1 MSEKINE
8 SISALMDSEA
18 NELELERIL
27 NQSRRAEV
35 RDVWQRY
42 HLVSH
47 SLRGGKLAWGLDVSS
62 AVMRTIEAHGPV
74 ADATPGERA
83 RRFRAQQILRPAAR
97 FSIAAAV
104 FAMVMMGGQWYSL
117 VGAGASDEPGVQVAA
132 QSSPG
137 GMVQTLDGAARNVSY
152 ATSRAR
158 TSRSRQL
165 GYNQLAQ
172 RQLQR
177 YLWSDTGKMA
187 GNWRVNWVPP
197 GFSGA
202 GRAGGDGLAQT
213 FSDGQTVFS
222 VYLERLELPI
232 KPGEGRAQLGG
243 ATSYTRGIRRTG
255 QPPIL
260 VTVIGEVPLNTARL
274 VADSVTWGPAP

>member
-27 NQSRRAEV
+27 NQSRQAEV
-35 RDVWQRY
+35 RDAWQRY

-47 SLRGGKLAWGLDVSS
+47 SLRGGRLARGLDVSS
-62 AVMRTIEAHGPV
+62 AVMRAIEAEDTA
-74 ADATPGERA
+74 ADVTPRERA
-83 RRFRAQQILRPAAR
+83 RRFRVQEILRPAAR
-97 FSIAAAV
+97 LSIAAAV

-117 VGAGASDEPGVQVAA
+117 VGAGRGDEAGAQVAA

-137 GMVQTLDGAARNVSY
+137 GMVNTLDGAARNVSY
-152 ATSRAR
+152 ATSPVGTNRG
-158 TSRSRQL
+158 RQL
-165 GYNQLAQ
+165 SYNQLAHQ
-172 RQLQR
+172 QLQR
-177 YLWSDTGKMA
+177 YLWSDTGKVA
-187 GNWRVNWVPP
+187 GNWRVNWVPQ
-197 GFSGA
+197 GFSASGH
-202 GRAGGDGLAQT
+202 GGGQGLAQT
-213 FSDGQTVFS
+213 FSNGQTVFS
-222 VYLERLELPI
+222 VYLERLEQPI
-232 KPGEGRAQLGG
+232 EPGEGRARRGG
-243 ATSYTRGIRRTG
+243 ATSYTRGIRLTG

>member
-27 NQSRRAEV
+27 NQSRQAEV
-35 RDVWQRY
+35 RDAWQRY

-47 SLRGGKLAWGLDVSS
+47 SLRGGRLARGLDVSS
-62 AVMRTIEAHGPV
+62 AVMRAIEAEDTA
-74 ADATPGERA
+74 ADVTPRERA
-83 RRFRAQQILRPAAR
+83 RRFRVKEILRPAAR
-97 FSIAAAV
+97 LLIAAAV

-117 VGAGASDEPGVQVAA
+117 VGAGRGDEAGAQVAA

-137 GMVQTLDGAARNVSY
+137 GMVNTLDGAARNVSY
-152 ATSRAR
+152 ATSPAR
-158 TSRSRQL
+158 TSRGRQL
-165 GYNQLAQ
+165 SYNQLAHQ
-172 RQLQR
+172 QLLR
-177 YLWSDTGKMA
+177 YLWSDTGKVA
-187 GNWRVNWVPP
+187 GNWRVNWVPQ
-197 GFSGA
+197 GFSSTGH
-202 GRAGGDGLAQT
+202 GGGQGLAQT
-213 FSDGQTVFS
+213 FSNGQTVFS
-222 VYLERLELPI
+222 VYLERLEQPI
-232 KPGEGRAQLGG
+232 EPGEGRAQRGG
-243 ATSYTRGIRRTG
+243 ATSYTRGIRLTG